1 MHKDHWYI
9 LVHQILTGSMLLIID
24 DDPVDVEL
32 LS

>member
-9 LVHQILTGSMLLIID
+9 LVHQILTVSILIID

-32 LS
+32 LP